1 MRVNWTAAVAFAVV
15 AAIPCL
21 RADERSDGNAAA
33 SAADSSSPRERIR
46 ERLQQRRN
54 AAEGV
59 VDRGRSEARSLEHAG
74 QQRSY
79 RLHMPPGYKSGTPVP
94 LMIVLHGLLGDGAM
108 MEPFTRFNEVADKEG
123 FVVAYPDGLN
133 RMWRFWESDV
143 TPEAPL
149 KSGEIDDVGFIA
161 AIIDQLVEEKI
172 VDARRVYVTG
182 LSNGGYMSNRL
193 ACSLSHKIAAI
204 APVAGTMVPLL
215 NKGTP
220 GRPVPVVYF
229 HGTADQIV
237 GYDGVD
243 QITKGKAS
251 LSAEQLCQWWAKMN
265 QCLEPLPVE
274 EMPDTVADSTLVKK
288 HVFPAGEGGAPVV
301 FYELSG
307 GGHTWPGGGPQ
318 PEQWIGGVCRDIS
331 ASELIWEFC
340 SQYSLPE
347 PQE

>member
-1 MRVNWTAAVAFAVV
+1 LACTCAW
-15 AAIPCL
+15 CD
-21 RADERSDGNAAA
+21 DEAGQN
-33 SAADSSSPRERIR
+33 SAAPAAEAATPRERIR
-46 ERLQQRRN
+46 DRIQQRRN
-54 AAEGV
+54 APAVGAN
-59 VDRGRSEARSLEHAG
+59 RGRSETRPLEHAG
-74 QQRSY
+74 QKRSY
-79 RLHMPPGYKSGTPVP
+79 RLHTPPGYEAGTPVP

-143 TPEAPL
+143 RPDSPL
-149 KSGEIDDVGFIA
+149 KTGEIDDVGFIA
-161 AIIDQLVEEKI
+161 AIIDQLVDETT

-193 ACSLSHKIAAI
+193 ACSLCDKIAAI

-215 NKGTP
+215 NKGAP
-220 GRPVPVVYF
+220 ERPVPVLYF
-229 HGTADQIV
+229 HGTADRIV

-251 LSAEQLCQWWAKMN
+251 LSAEQLCEWWAKTN
-265 QCLEPLPVE
+265 KCLEPLPVE
-274 EMPDTVADSTLVKK
+274 DLPDTVADGTLVKK
-288 HVFPAGEGGAPVV
+288 RIYPAGDGGAPVV
-301 FYELSG
+301 FYEISG

-318 PEQWIGGVCRDIS
+318 PEHWIGPVCRDIH
-331 ASELIWEFC
+331 ASELIWQFC

-347 PQE
+347 KQP

>member
-1 MRVNWTAAVAFAVV
+1 MRTIWTAIAAAVALGGACAWCDDNAGQNSSVP
-15 AAIPCL
+15 AAEPP
-21 RADERSDGNAAA
+21 A
-33 SAADSSSPRERIR
+33 PRERIR
-46 ERLQQRRN
+46 ERLQQRRGASEV
-54 AAEGV
+54 AAN
-59 VDRGRSEARSLEHAG
+59 RGRSETRTLEHAG

-79 RLHMPPGYKSGTPVP
+79 RLHTPPDDQPGTPVP

-108 MEPFTRFNEVADKEG
+108 MEPFTRMNEVADREG

-133 RMWRFWESDV
+133 RMWRFWEHDV
-143 TPEAPL
+143 TPESPL
-149 KSGEIDDVGFIA
+149 KTGEIDDVGFIA
-161 AIIDQLVEEKI
+161 AIIDVLVQEKT

-215 NKGTP
+215 NKGAP
-220 GRPVPVVYF
+220 ERAVPVVYF
-229 HGTADQIV
+229 HGTADRIV

-251 LSAEQLCQWWAKMN
+251 LSAEQLCQWWAETN
-265 QCLEPLPVE
+265 QCLEPLPIE
-274 EMPDTVADSTLVKK
+274 DLPDTVADSTLVKK
-288 HVFPAGEGGAPVV
+288 HVFPAGAGGAPVV
-301 FYELSG
+301 FYEITG

-318 PEQWIGGVCRDIS
+318 PEQWIGRVCRDIS

-347 PQE
+347 AKE